1 MHRYDSKLFSNDE
14 ATQILVAEDPAA
26 SLPLSAPLRATSG
39 NVTSD
44 MIPNKS
50 ALMVNFISLSVMED
64 LICGFE
70 EIVNIYC
77 ILKVRIGVIIDAT
90 LNH

>member
-39 NVTSD
+39 NVTFD

-50 ALMVNFISLSVMED
+50 ALMVNFISLSVMD

-77 ILKVRIGVIIDAT
+77 ILKVRIGIIIDAT